1 MRLVSSVSVFA
12 TMALRNIRNGGQRMI
27 VAVLCILFGVMSLVG
42 MSTVA
47 ERLSTSILSDPRLRL
62 GGDMEL
68 RPGGADHVTPEHLA
82 EFEALR
88 ESGQVTAFM
97 PLAHDNSVTLR
108 TRDSGELHFI
118 DMGIGI
124 DPQLYPLVGDFVM
137 QEPGGIEAAEL
148 LKQSGDVVVTRDLAQ
163 ELGLSVGDS
172 IHVGSLNRGR
182 AIEALVRGIVGQTP
196 DGYGSRVY
204 YNLETAQQLEGNET
218 HIDSIVL
225 TATDPDA
232 VQAIYEEKGWWAF
245 PLEGYAATLRDTQ
258 EMFDL
263 TLKGAG
269 ILGLLVAGIGIA
281 NTMQVLL
288 ARRSRDIAIFKTLGY
303 SQRHMLALFMMEAG
317 LLGVSGSVL
326 GVVAGV
332 LISRWL
338 VVLLGRTTTFML
350 DWAVHPPTLVLGL
363 LVGIVTTLIFAMLAI
378 VRASN
383 VRPSA
388 LLRNEPVTP
397 DASSRLK
404 TMGLWVVLAIP
415 FTAVTTII
423 MRSLSQGIGIVLF
436 AVAGLLVIGG
446 VFALLVKLLPRLIP
460 SRPFPLLGIA
470 LGSLR
475 RRGLSL
481 VFAMIALFVGTITLT
496 MAAVI
501 TQGAQRELDVRT
513 IEIEGYDLTIL
524 ADAAHEDKIQ
534 AAVSEYPVA
543 DVGYELAARHISAP
557 GVPNGAFEPV
567 LSGQAALAGM
577 TITMGPAWE
586 EQVHGVYVY
595 EPLGLTPGAE
605 VKVELLDGR
614 TVALPVV
621 GAYDIDFSVPQ
632 FGSRFDL
639 LMHPETLR
647 GIAEPERVTF
657 NLDVPDA
664 QLETITSELG
674 QELPQAIVIN
684 RYAYMNRFA
693 QSYRNLFV
701 FAVAMAGLA
710 LLAGMLLVANAVSL
724 GMISRRYEIGVLK
737 AVGYTRSHI
746 LRMLTVEYS
755 LSGVIAAV
763 AGVIATVLILVITAA
778 LNDTAG
784 SILTLNWTTAALMPV
799 VTVVLTLITVL
810 IAAWK
815 PTQLPP
821 LTVLA
826 AQE

>member
-1 MRLVSSVSVFA
+1 MSLVNFVG
-12 TMALRNIRNGGQRMI
+12 MALRNIRNGGQRMV
-27 VAVLCILFGVMSLVG
+27 VALLCIMFGVMSLVG
-42 MSTVA
+42 MATVA
-47 ERLSTSILSDPRLRL
+47 ERMGTSILSDPRFRM
-62 GGDMEL
+62 GGDLEL
-68 RPGGADHVTPEHLA
+68 SPDEEFVTPEHLA
-82 EFEALR
+82 GFEELR
-88 ESGQVTAFM
+88 ASGQITAYM
-97 PLAHDNSVTLR
+97 PLSKDYSVAIR
-108 TRDSGELHFI
+108 TQESGELQFI
-118 DMGIGI
+118 DAGMGI
-124 DPQLYPLVGDFVM
+124 DPQLFPLVGDFVL
-137 QEPGGIEAAEL
+137 QEPVNAEAAGL
-148 LKQSGDVVVTRDLAQ
+148 LRENGDVLLTRDLAQ
-163 ELGLSVGDS
+163 ELALNVGDT
-172 IHVGSLNRGR
+172 IHLGNLNSSV
-182 AIEALVRGIVGQTP
+182 AIEAPVRGIVGQTP

-204 YNLETAQQLEGNET
+204 YDLGTAELLAGNET
-218 HIDSIVL
+218 YLDTVVV
-225 TATDPDA
+225 TAPDPA
-232 VQAIYEEKGWWAF
+232 SVQALYEERGWWAF

-288 ARRSRDIAIFKTLGY
+288 ARRTREIAIFKTLGY
-303 SQRHMLALFMMEAG
+303 SQRDMLALFMLEAG
-317 LLGVSGSVL
+317 VLGVTGSAL

-338 VVLLGRTTTFML
+338 VVLLSRTTTFML

-383 VRPSA
+383 VRPLS
-388 LLRNEPVTP
+388 LLRNETVAP
-397 DASSRLK
+397 DVSSRLK
-404 TMGLWVVLAIP
+404 TVGLWVVLAIP
-415 FTAVTTII
+415 FTLVTTVI
-423 MRSLSQGIGIVLF
+423 MESVLKGIGIVLF
-436 AVAGLLVIGG
+436 ALAGLLVIGG

-481 VFAMIALFVGTITLT
+481 VFAMIALFVGTVTLT

-501 TQGAQRELDVRT
+501 TQGAQRELDE
-513 IEIEGYDLTIL
+513 EIVEVEGYDLTIL
-524 ADAAHEDKIQ
+524 APAGYEAQIE
-534 AAVSEYPVA
+534 AAVSDQPVV
-543 DVGYELAARHISAP
+543 DVGYELTVRQVTAP
-557 GVPNGAFEPV
+557 GVPDRAFEPM
-567 LSGQAALAGM
+567 LSGQAGLTGM
-577 TITMGPAWE
+577 TITMGPTWE

-595 EPLGLTPGAE
+595 EPLGLRPGAE
-605 VKVELLDGR
+605 VEVELLDGR
-614 TVALPVV
+614 TVTLPVV
-621 GAYDIDFSVPQ
+621 GTYDIDFNQPS
-632 FGSRFDL
+632 FGQNFSL
-639 LMHPETLR
+639 LMHPQTLLA
-647 GIAEPERVTF
+647 IAEPERVTF

-664 QLETITSELG
+664 QLDTITTELG
-674 QELPQAIVIN
+674 QALPEAIVIN

-693 QSYRNLFV
+693 QNYRNLFV

-710 LLAGMLLVANAVSL
+710 LLAGVLLVANAVSL

-746 LRMLTVEYS
+746 LRMLAVEYS
-755 LSGVIAAV
+755 LSGIIAAI

-784 SILTLNWTTAALMPV
+784 NILTLNWSTAALMPV
-799 VTVVLTLITVL
+799 VTVLLTLLTVL

-821 LTVLA
+821 VTVLA